1 MNSNMYRRKA
11 SSFRGVY
18 RCGKKWKS
26 QIQIDGVQYYL
37 GVFPTEDRAAE
48 EYRIAAKRLGKS
60 DETDYCVASLFKEY
74 AEGDNEAE
82 FIVPPNQNL
91 PSSSSSSSVVA
102 PLYQPAGLGESFS
115 RSTSHKSPS
124 SRFSCGPS
132 PSTLTRFSPEDNTE
146 DDIRTTSFYLIPT
159 NHLSLISSKVKL
171 GKLGEEILSL
181 SRICEENSEVKA
193 EGGMTSDEVKLVE
206 LRNALFQSLQ
216 HIRNGGSSAQIQAK
230 HKHAELTDDETMYEV

>member
-1 MNSNMYRRKA
+1 MNSQMYRRKA

-60 DETDYCVASLFKEY
+60 DDTEYCVASLFKEY
-74 AEGDNEAE
+74 AEGDVKTE
-82 FIVPPNQNL
+82 FTVPSNQSL
-91 PSSSSSSSVVA
+91 PSSNSVVA
-102 PLYQPAGLGESFS
+102 LPSQSSGLGDNFN
-115 RSTSHKSPS
+115 RSISHHSPP
-124 SRFSCGPS
+124 SRFSFGS
-132 PSTLTRFSPEDNTE
+132 SASNMTRFSPEENAQE
-146 DDIRTTSFYLIPT
+146 DIRNTSFYLIPT

-171 GKLGEEILSL
+171 GKMGEEILAL
-181 SRICEENSEVKA
+181 SRICEENWELKG
-193 EGGMTSDEVKLVE
+193 EGSMTSDELKLVE
-206 LRNALFQSLQ
+206 LRNTLFQSLQ
-216 HIRNGGSSAQIQAK
+216 HIRSSGGPVQILTK

>member
-74 AEGDNEAE
+74 VEGDTEPE
-82 FIVPPNQNL
+82 FTVPQNQNL
-91 PSSSSSSSVVA
+91 PSSSSSCSVVA
-102 PLYQPAGLGESFS
+102 PPYQPSGLSDNFN
-115 RSTSHKSPS
+115 RSTPHKIPP
-124 SRFSCGPS
+124 SRFSVGAS
-132 PSTLTRFSPEDNTE
+132 PSTRFSPEENTE
-146 DDIRTTSFYLIPT
+146 DDIRKTSFYLLPT

-171 GKLGEEILSL
+171 GKLGEEILAL
-181 SRICEENSEVKA
+181 SRICEESSELKV
-193 EGGMTSDEVKLVE
+193 EGGMTSDEVKLAE

-216 HIRNGGSSAQIQAK
+216 HIRNGGITAQIQAK

>member
-74 AEGDNEAE
+74 ADGDTEAE
-82 FIVPPNQNL
+82 FNVPPNQNL

-102 PLYQPAGLGESFS
+102 PPYQPSGLGDNFN
-115 RSTSHKSPS
+115 RSTSYRTTP
-124 SRFSCGPS
+124 SRFSVGPS
-132 PSTLTRFSPEDNTE
+132 PSITTRFSPEANAE

-171 GKLGEEILSL
+171 GKLGEEILAL
-181 SRICEENSEVKA
+181 SRICEENSELKV
-193 EGGMTSDEVKLVE
+193 EGGMTSDEVKLAE
-206 LRNALFQSLQ
+206 LRNAIFQSLQ
-216 HIRNGGSSAQIQAK
+216 HIRNGGSTTQIQAK

>member
-37 GVFPTEDRAAE
+37 GVFLTEDRAAE

-74 AEGDNEAE
+74 AEGDTEGELIA
-82 FIVPPNQNL
+82 PPNQSL
-91 PSSSSSSSVVA
+91 PSSSSSCNVAAPPFQSS
-102 PLYQPAGLGESFS
+102 GLGDCLD
-115 RSTSHKSPS
+115 RSTLHKTSS
-124 SRFSCGPS
+124 SRFSFGSS
-132 PSTLTRFSPEDNTE
+132 PSATTRFSPEENTE
-146 DDIRTTSFYLIPT
+146 DNIRTTSFYLIPT
-159 NHLSLISSKVKL
+159 NQLSLISSKVKL
-171 GKLGEEILSL
+171 GKLGEEILTL
-181 SRICEENSEVKA
+181 SRICEENSELKA
-193 EGGMTSDEVKLVE
+193 EGGMTSEEVKLAE

-216 HIRNGGSSAQIQAK
+216 HIRNGGITAQVQAK